1 MTHYIKILPEY
12 FNAVATGRKSFE
24 VRCNDRK
31 YTVGD
36 RLIMQEVDEHG
47 RLSGQSIVCK
57 ITYIFSDTEYVKEG
71 YVVLSVV
78 FIRKNPLTTL
88 EVWAETGEEYYAVYG
103 ADGKDICESLCRHS
117 EDKTAEHCDGC
128 LLRQLIN
135 RLGDIEYWGNLSR
148 GEDDE

>member
-12 FNAVATGRKSFE
+12 FNAVASGRKSFE

-71 YVVLSVV
+71 YEAHVAGV
-78 FIRKNPLTTL
+78 
-88 EVWAETGEEYYAVYG
+88 AEQREAVELWVSIFTRPWKG
-103 ADGKDICESLCRHS
+103 IPGI
-117 EDKTAEHCDGC
+117 
-128 LLRQLIN
+128 
-135 RLGDIEYWGNLSR
+135 
-148 GEDDE
+148 

>member
-1 MTHYIKILPEY
+1 MWS
-12 FNAVATGRKSFE
+12 V
-24 VRCNDRK
+24 
-31 YTVGD
+31 
-36 RLIMQEVDEHG
+36 
-47 RLSGQSIVCK
+47 
-57 ITYIFSDTEYVKEG
+57 
-71 YVVLSVV
+71 SVV

-103 ADGKDICESLCRHS
+103 ADGTDICESLCRNP

-128 LLRQLIN
+128 LMRQLIN

>member
-1 MTHYIKILPEY
+1 MTHYIKILSEY

-31 YTVGD
+31 YAVGD

-57 ITYIFSDTEYVKEG
+57 ITYIFSDTEYMKEG

-78 FIRKNPLTTL
+78 FIRKIRLLRWRFGQRPARNTTL
-88 EVWAETGEEYYAVYG
+88 F
-103 ADGKDICESLCRHS
+103 
-117 EDKTAEHCDGC
+117 TALMVQISVRTCVGI
-128 LLRQLIN
+128 RRI
-135 RLGDIEYWGNLSR
+135 RRRSTVMTA
-148 GEDDE
+148 

>member
-1 MTHYIKILPEY
+1 MTHYIKILSEY

-31 YTVGD
+31 YAVGD
-36 RLIMQEVDEHG
+36 RLIMQEVDENG

-57 ITYIFSDTEYVKEG
+57 ITYIFSDTEYMKEG
-71 YVVLSVV
+71 YVVLAVV

-103 ADGKDICESLCRHS
+103 ADGTDICESLCRDP

-128 LLRQLIN
+128 LMRQLIN

>member
-78 FIRKNPLTTL
+78 FIRKT
-88 EVWAETGEEYYAVYG
+88 
-103 ADGKDICESLCRHS
+103 R
-117 EDKTAEHCDGC
+117 
-128 LLRQLIN
+128 LLRWRFGRRPARSTMPFTVPMVRIFVRACAGIRRIRRRN
-135 RLGDIEYWGNLSR
+135 TAMAACCGS
-148 GEDDE
+148 